1 MGKKKRGHPDIEELL
16 ERPWCYYCERDFEDL
31 KLLISHQKAKH
42 FKCDRC
48 HRRLNTAGGLAVHLN
63 QVHKENLVQVE
74 NALTH
79 RQGLDVEIFG
89 MEGIPADIL
98 EQHRNHIIQTFYR
111 AQENRRIATGNPVPG
126 GQGSQPPRKKIKYES
141 KEELV
146 ARLAEW
152 RTKRRADKE
161 AIAKGEPVAEQ
172 YNGQYQPQQQQQQQQ
187 GYEAGPYGY
196 PAGGNL
202 PARPPGSGV
211 PPPAGLPPRPEG
223 QAWNSTAAP
232 SDDIDKMIRMAEAGI
247 KPPGKADEGVGGDE
261 GDKKAGKKEKKGRL
275 FYDDPDTS
283 PEEKMARMP
292 RYAVAGAA

>member
-1 MGKKKRGHPDIEELL
+1 M
-16 ERPWCYYCERDFEDL
+16 
-31 KLLISHQKAKH
+31 
-42 FKCDRC
+42 
-48 HRRLNTAGGLAVHLN
+48 HLN

-172 YNGQYQPQQQQQQQQ
+172 YVRGVSIVHIRSMMAVDVLTILQNGQYQPQQQQQQQQ

-211 PPPAGLPPRPEG
+211 LPPAGLPPRPEG

-283 PEEKMARMP
+283 PEEKMAQMP

>member
-211 PPPAGLPPRPEG
+211 LPPAGLPPRPEG

-292 RYAVAGAA
+292 RAQS